1 MSTSR
6 PFAYNNG
13 SPIVPI
19 PGTIQ
24 LGSLAI
30 GTPTAGFAS
39 TGLEW
44 WMGPD
49 EDLGYIIARPVP
61 DDSQPTPVSGV
72 TASVAFIRTSALTD
86 VSFITLVNSYFNQ
99 IFTTVGECLS
109 WLSANG
115 YWTSYGAGIFT
126 TTWATT
132 TPSESITLPYLT
144 QGTYSGTIDWGD
156 GNTSANS
163 YGNRTHT
170 YASPGTYTV
179 VINGTCRGWQFSFYT
194 DGTNFEITSK
204 IRSVVYWGQLRLDA
218 YNQNGFFFGCT
229 NLDLSSVHDVPDLT
243 GVTSMSSMFY
253 SCTSLTT
260 INNINS
266 WNTSAVTTMESM
278 FFSASSFNQ
287 ALSFDTSSVT
297 NMSQMFYNN
306 YGRLFN
312 SALLFDTSSVTSMAG
327 MFTNNTGTA
336 PFNQDIS
343 GWDTS
348 SVISMGGMFWGCGA
362 FNQDISGWDTS
373 SVTTMHAMFHDC
385 QVFNQPIGIWNT
397 SAVTS
402 MNYMF
407 SGCYNFNQP
416 IGTWDTGAV
425 TNMDWMFSDA
435 TAFNQNIGAWNVAN
449 VTNFENFMLGKT
461 NATFSTANLDA
472 IYNGWIASPKTV
484 QSGITISF
492 GSADYTAAGA
502 VGKSYLTG
510 TKSWTIQ
517 DGNQV

>member
-49 EDLGYIIARPVP
+49 ENLGYIIARPVP

-72 TASVAFIRTSALTD
+72 TASVAFIRTSDLTD
-86 VSFITLVNSYFNQ
+86 VSFIALVNSYFNQ
-99 IFTTVGECLS
+99 SFTTVGLCLG
-109 WLSANG
+109 WLSVNG

-132 TPSESITLPYLT
+132 TPSESITLPYLVG
-144 QGTYSGTIDWGD
+144 GTYSGTIDWGD

-163 YGNRTHT
+163 YDNRTHQYT
-170 YASPGTYTV
+170 TAGTYTV
-179 VINGTCRGWQFSFYT
+179 VINGTCTGW
-194 DGTNFEITSK
+194 NFGVVADSK
-204 IRSVVYWGQLRLDA
+204 LKIKSVVQWGQLRFGN
-218 YNQNGFFFGCT
+218 NQGVYFYECA
-229 NLDLSSVHDVPDLT
+229 NLDLSSVSDVLDLT
-243 GVTSMSSMFY
+243 GVVILEGMFWE
-253 SCTSLTT
+253 CLSLTT

-266 WNTSAVTTMESM
+266 WNTSAITDM
-278 FFSASSFNQ
+278 SF
-287 ALSFDTSSVT
+287 
-297 NMSQMFYNN
+297 
-306 YGRLFN
+306 
-312 SALLFDTSSVTSMAG
+312 
-327 MFTNNTGTA
+327 
-336 PFNQDIS
+336 
-343 GWDTS
+343 
-348 SVISMGGMFWGCGA
+348 MFWGCAA
-362 FNQDISGWDTS
+362 FNQPLSFNTAAVTDMEAMFLGCTSLNSALTFNTSAVTNMDTMLGS
-373 SVTTMHAMFHDC
+373 CEVFNQPLTFTSTALVTTMQSMFINCH
-385 QVFNQPIGIWNT
+385 VFNQPIGSWNT
-397 SAVTS
+397 EAVTDMS
-402 MNYMF
+402 FMF
-407 SGCYNFNQP
+407 ASCYVFNQP
-416 IGTWDTGAV
+416 IGTWDTEAV
-425 TNMDWMFSDA
+425 TDMNHMFHTA
-435 TAFNQNIGAWNVAN
+435 TAFNQNIGAWNVGN
-449 VTNFENFMLGKT
+449 VTNFVDFMVTKT

-502 VGKSYLTG
+502 VGKGYLTG
-510 TKSWTIQ
+510 IKSWTIQ
-517 DGNQV
+517 DGIEV

>member
-30 GTPTAGFAS
+30 GTPNNGFAS

-86 VSFITLVNSYFNQ
+86 GSFIGLVNSYFNQ
-99 IFTTVGECLS
+99 SFTTSLNCLN
-109 WLSANG
+109 WLNDNG

-126 TTWATT
+126 TTWDTT
-132 TPSESITLPYLT
+132 SPNESITLPYAGL
-144 QGTYSGTIDWGD
+144 GTYSGTIDWGD

-179 VINGTCRGWQFSFYT
+179 AINGTCTGW
-194 DGTNFEITSK
+194 NFWDTPDSK
-204 IRSVVYWGQLRLDA
+204 LKIKSVVRWGNLKFGTAYDGLD
-218 YNQNGFFFGCT
+218 NGRYFEDCA
-229 NLDLSSVHDVPDLT
+229 NLDLSSVHDVLDLT
-243 GVTSMSSMFY
+243 VNTNLLLLFSN
-253 SCTSLTT
+253 CTSLTT

-266 WNTSAVTTMESM
+266 WNTSAVTIMNFM
-278 FFSASSFNQ
+278 FSGCTSFNQSLSFNTSSVIEMVGMFYQCTTLNGTLAFNTLSVTNMLNMFVSCSSFNQ
-287 ALSFDTSSVT
+287 PLSFNTSAVTNMYQMFVGCNVFNSTLTFTSTALVTNMGGMFWQCHAFNQPLSFNTSSVT
-297 NMSQMFYNN
+297 NMEFMFSECY
-306 YGRLFN
+306 
-312 SALLFDTSSVTSMAG
+312 V
-327 MFTNNTGTA
+327 
-336 PFNQDIS
+336 FNQDIS
-343 GWDTS
+343 G
-348 SVISMGGMFWGCGA
+348 F
-362 FNQDISGWDTS
+362 
-373 SVTTMHAMFHDC
+373 
-385 QVFNQPIGIWNT
+385 NT
-397 SAVTS
+397 SAVTT
-402 MNYMF
+402 MWKMF
-407 SGCYNFNQP
+407 YL
-416 IGTWDTGAV
+416 
-425 TNMDWMFSDA
+425 A
-435 TAFNQNIGAWNVAN
+435 TAFNQNIGAWNVGN
-449 VTNFENFMLGKT
+449 VIDFTDFMASKT

>member
-30 GTPTAGFAS
+30 GTPNDGFAS

-86 VSFITLVNSYFNQ
+86 VSFIALVNSYFNQ
-99 IFTTVGECLS
+99 IFTTVGECLI

-132 TPSESITLPYLT
+132 TPSESITLPYAGV
-144 QGTYSGTIDWGD
+144 GTYSGTINWGD

-179 VINGTCRGWQFSFYT
+179 VINGTCTGW
-194 DGTNFEITSK
+194 NFWDTPDSK
-204 IRSVVYWGQLRLDA
+204 LKIKSVVYWGNLKFGTAYDGLD
-218 YNQNGFFFGCT
+218 NGRYFEDCA
-229 NLDLSSVHDVPDLT
+229 NLDLSSVHDVLDLT
-243 GVTSMSSMFY
+243 VNTNLFNLFSN
-253 SCTSLTT
+253 CTSLTT

-266 WNTSAVTTMESM
+266 WNTSAVTEMAFM
-278 FFSASSFNQ
+278 FSNCTSFNQ
-287 ALSFDTSSVT
+287 SLSFDTSSVIQMTGMFYGCITFNGSLTFNTPSVTSMSGMFTACSSFDQPLSFNTSAVT
-297 NMSQMFYNN
+297 NMYQMFVGCNV
-306 YGRLFN
+306 FN
-312 SALLFDTSSVTSMAG
+312 STLTFTSTALVTSMGGMFWQCHAFNQPLSFNTSSVTDMSF
-327 MFTNNTGTA
+327 MFNECYV
-336 PFNQDIS
+336 FNQDIS
-343 GWDTS
+343 G
-348 SVISMGGMFWGCGA
+348 F
-362 FNQDISGWDTS
+362 
-373 SVTTMHAMFHDC
+373 
-385 QVFNQPIGIWNT
+385 NT
-397 SAVTS
+397 SAVTN
-402 MNYMF
+402 MWQMF
-407 SGCYNFNQP
+407 HY
-416 IGTWDTGAV
+416 
-425 TNMDWMFSDA
+425 A
-435 TAFNQNIGAWNVAN
+435 TAFNQNIGTWNVGN
-449 VTNFENFMLGKT
+449 VIDFTDFMSTKT

-502 VGKSYLTG
+502 VGKAYLTG
-510 TKSWTIQ
+510 TKSWTIT